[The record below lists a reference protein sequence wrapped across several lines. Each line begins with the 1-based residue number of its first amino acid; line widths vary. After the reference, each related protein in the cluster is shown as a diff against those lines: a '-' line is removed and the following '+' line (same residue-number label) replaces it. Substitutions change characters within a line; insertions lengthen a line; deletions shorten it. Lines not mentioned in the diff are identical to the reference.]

1 VGEKVSR
8 LCGRIFVCV
17 GRLWRGVF
25 VPIWGIGE
33 GEFFGFRGWLRRIF
47 VFGGVL
53 DEERGTVVQL
63 VV

>member
-1 VGEKVSR
+1 
-8 LCGRIFVCV
+8 
-17 GRLWRGVF
+17 